1 MRGSGCECDIELLRN
16 HECWNYLVPGMNGF
30 EEATLS
36 RGSTAATR
44 YRVVLLVRHIARC
57 SESTRR

>member
-16 HECWNYLVPGMNGF
+16 HECWNYLVLGMNGL
-30 EEATLS
+30 EGATLS

-44 YRVVLLVRHIARC
+44 YRIASLVRHIARC
-57 SESTRR
+57 FESTRR